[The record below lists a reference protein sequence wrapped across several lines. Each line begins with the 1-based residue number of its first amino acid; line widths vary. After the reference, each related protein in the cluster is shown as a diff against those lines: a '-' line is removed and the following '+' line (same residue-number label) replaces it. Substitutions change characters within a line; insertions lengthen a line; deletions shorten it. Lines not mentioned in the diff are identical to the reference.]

1 MNSRNIF
8 GILAAAALGLAILPG
23 NAVAQTK
30 SLKQQLEGSYTLAKA
45 FDTSS
50 DGKDNDIWGPGVQ
63 GSLILDPSGR
73 FSLFIVAANRAKGEA
88 NDPRV
93 PVGNIVAH
101 YGTYTVDETAK
112 TISYHY
118 EKSTFPQWDG
128 VDRKAT
134 IQSFTGTELS
144 VASAPAPNPKLGTVI
159 PHQEWKRTN

>member
-1 MNSRNIF
+1 MNSRNIL
-8 GILAAAALGLAILPG
+8 GLLTAAAWGLAILPSS
-23 NAVAQTK
+23 ACAQTK
-30 SLKQQLEGSYTLAKA
+30 SLKQQLEGTYTLEKA

-50 DGKDNDIWGPGVQ
+50 DGKDIDVWGPGVQ
-63 GSLILDPSGR
+63 GSLMLDPSGR

-101 YGTYTVDETAK
+101 YGTYSVDETAK

-128 VDRKAT
+128 IDRKAT
-134 IQSFTGTELS
+134 IQSFMGNELS
-144 VASAPAPNPKLGTVI
+144 VAAAPAPHPKLGTVV
-159 PHQEWKRTN
+159 PHQIWKRTN